1 MGTPILERD
10 EALGRL
16 ETLAMAAGE
25 GTGHSIF
32 VTGEAGAGKTALLR
46 AFEARM
52 SGARAFRGACEDLSI
67 PEPLGPLR
75 DIALD
80 AGIDLNELWVNEGDR
95 LSAFLTLLAAIEGS
109 EDTALLLIED
119 LHRADEATLDFVRF
133 AARRLRTRRI
143 LMVVTA
149 RDDEKEGR
157 PQLRRAMA
165 GVSSSD
171 TTRIALEPL
180 SAKAVSRLAEGSGQS
195 PVELY
200 RITGGNAFYVTELL
214 RGGGNDALRSVQDM
228 LLHRLARLP
237 ADTQRALEAVSVFPR
252 RAERDWALEIA
263 GVGDSALDPAVDNEL
278 VQDDGTY
285 VAYRHEIARLAVE
298 TALRPTQRQRLNAA
312 LLGKM
317 QADGLVP
324 NARQMHHARAAADSR
339 QITRLAPLSG
349 REAMAAGANRQAAD
363 YMSIAV
369 DLADKRDEAAFAELL
384 FDAGEAC
391 RFISRLTDAMG
402 YFERALDIV
411 GADKTLRGRILQR
424 LSRVKWT
431 VGQKAQARTLGDEA
445 IAVQEG
451 ADTEELAMA
460 LASRAQIAMSDYEME
475 ESWPLAQRAL
485 EMARRLGRSD
495 IVSHALSTQS
505 LTGLFDS
512 SQMNALYTESIA
524 AAKAAGSP
532 INQVR
537 SISNGGV
544 VNWYGLRFSEA
555 LDLFDSAI
563 ATAYET
569 DTFEQ
574 IDFHQGFRVN
584 VLDRLGCWDDA
595 LVTASDIL
603 SRPLEQSSP
612 AIMLRLTVSRI
623 AMRRGESDGAEHL
636 TDITALMG
644 DEEDARHICDVACL
658 VAERVW
664 LGLQDKV
671 SSQAAMKAAL
681 AIPINPMLKEE
692 FLDWL
697 RRIDPTLLPDGL
709 NGLHEPYRAAMAGD
723 WKAAATLWHRAGD
736 PYRQAL
742 ALAEGDAEA
751 ITCALQILDRLGAA
765 RVRHAVIVKAR
776 ERGLTVEAPAT
787 PRATTRAN
795 PAGLTKRQMQVLGL
809 LGEGLSNAAI
819 AERLFVSAKTVDHHV
834 SAILGK
840 LEVASR
846 GEAAA
851 LARDSGWV

>member
-1 MGTPILERD
+1 MDTPILERD

-16 ETLAMAAGE
+16 ETLALAAGE

-80 AGIDLNELWVNEGDR
+80 AGIDLDELWVNEGDR
-95 LSAFLTLLAAIEGS
+95 LSAFLTLLAAIESS

-119 LHRADEATLDFVRF
+119 LHWADEATLDFVRF

-180 SAKAVSRLAEGSGQS
+180 SARAVSRLAEGSGQA
-195 PVELY
+195 PEELY

-237 ADTQRALEAVSVFPR
+237 ADTQRVLEAVSVFPR

-263 GVGDSALDPAVDNEL
+263 DVGDSALDPAVDNEL

-285 VAYRHEIARLAVE
+285 VTYRHEIARLAVE

-339 QITRLAPLSG
+339 QIARLAPLAG

-391 RFISRLTDAMG
+391 RFISRLRDAMA

-411 GADKTLRGRILQR
+411 GSEKTLRGRILQR

-485 EMARRLGRSD
+485 EMARRLGRTD

-524 AAKAAGSP
+524 AAKAVGSP

-636 TDITALMG
+636 TDINTLMG

-664 LGLQDKV
+664 LGLEDKA
-671 SSQAAMKAAL
+671 SSQVVMKAAL
-681 AIPINPMLKEE
+681 ATPINPMLKEE

-723 WKAAATLWHRAGD
+723 WKAAATLWHRAAD
-736 PYRQAL
+736 PYREAL

-751 ITCALQILDRLGAA
+751 ITYALQILDRLGAA
-765 RVRHAVIVKAR
+765 RVRQAVIVKAR
-776 ERGLTVEAPAT
+776 ERGFAVEAPAT

>member
-1 MGTPILERD
+1 M
-10 EALGRL
+10 
-16 ETLAMAAGE
+16 
-25 GTGHSIF
+25 
-32 VTGEAGAGKTALLR
+32 
-46 AFEARM
+46 
-52 SGARAFRGACEDLSI
+52 
-67 PEPLGPLR
+67 
-75 DIALD
+75 
-80 AGIDLNELWVNEGDR
+80 NEGDR

-119 LHRADEATLDFVRF
+119 LHWADEATLDFVRF

-765 RVRHAVIVKAR
+765 RVRQAVIVKAR